1 MNLNSSTAIIFG
13 AVTMI
18 ISSCHGLAGY
28 GTIDYHQDQD
38 NVVLFNTSTDKKI
51 TFVIEENCERTPGPD
66 SAGMHT
72 FKEETTVSPQEQQVL
87 GPIVDG
93 VGTKWQYKI
102 IAAYNA
108 DQQP

>member
-1 MNLNSSTAIIFG
+1 MKLNSSTVIVYGAI
-13 AVTMI
+13 TLL
-18 ISSCHGLAGY
+18 ISSCRGLAGF

-38 NVVLFNTSTDKKI
+38 NVVLTNTSTDKKI
-51 TFVIEENCERTPGPD
+51 TFVIEENCERVPGSD

-72 FKEETTVSPQEQQVL
+72 FKEETTVGPQEQQVL

-108 DQQP
+108 NQQP